1 MKQMKTI
8 TFLLLMNYDLY
19 MLPRSLYAYIHEKVA
34 TNLSPDDRTSLV
46 LLSLLNNELGM
57 LCFLGSN
64 LFCFNGI
71 GRLFPKAEACD
82 GHIIQCNIE
91 VTGLLSQNLPN
102 LPA

>member
-1 MKQMKTI
+1 
-8 TFLLLMNYDLY
+8 
-19 MLPRSLYAYIHEKVA
+19 
-34 TNLSPDDRTSLV
+34 
-46 LLSLLNNELGM
+46 M